1 MRNLELTHREWEP
14 KVRECAPSMIGID
27 DDVLG
32 LKEGEPFL
40 VQTTEW
46 GCDPELL
53 RALARF
59 LRFTVKFQGTKNNRS
74 RMSGIKAANEY
85 FGTVP
90 PNPTR
95 KRYAC
100 RDGRLW
106 AKSAEMRALLE
117 PISVQAW
124 SAFQNLLPAQAQAH
138 EEIVEANIHPDWLIA
153 GTPFTSGIINDK
165 AALPYHK
172 DSGNIHGTWSMM
184 VSVRFG
190 VDGGAL
196 CMPNYDLTLGI
207 PHGSLTIFN
216 GAETWHG
223 VTPLV
228 MRTKDAYRFTLVWY
242 VKRLIADCGCRD
254 DEPRRASK
262 AATIIHDEYA
272 E

>member
-1 MRNLELTHREWEP
+1 MRNLELTHKEWEP

-40 VQTTEW
+40 VQTTQWE
-46 GCDPELL
+46 CDPELL

-106 AKSAEMRALLE
+106 SKSAEMRALLE
-117 PISVQAW
+117 PISVKAW
-124 SAFQNLLPAQAQAH
+124 GAFQNLLPAQAQAH
-138 EEIVEANIHPDWLIA
+138 KEIVEANIHPDWLIA

-196 CMPNYDLTLGI
+196 YMPNYDLTLGI

-254 DEPRRASK
+254 EEPRRASK
-262 AATIIHDEYA
+262 AATVIHDEYA